1 MKNMVFRKV
10 LYGIS
15 ILALIGTIGGS
26 ILLPYLGNWY
36 LNSRSLGNVSVATLI
51 FIYTTIV
58 PFLLILFSVI
68 KLSKNL
74 MKDNSFLRENLN
86 ALKIISICSFID
98 FIIYLIGTIF
108 IFKNLVCFVL
118 TFATLMVFII
128 SYVIKELIK
137 NGIEIKDENDLTI

>member
-26 ILLPYLGNWY
+26 ILLPYLANYY
-36 LNSRSLGNVSVATLI
+36 LSSRSLDNVSIATLI

-58 PFLLILFSVI
+58 PFLLILCSVI

-74 MKDNSFLRENLN
+74 MKDDSFLRENLN
-86 ALKIISICSFID
+86 ELKVITICSFVD
-98 FIIYLIGTIF
+98 FIIYLIGTTF

-137 NGIEIKDENDLTI
+137 NGIEIKEENDLTI

>member
-15 ILALIGTIGGS
+15 ILA
-26 ILLPYLGNWY
+26 
-36 LNSRSLGNVSVATLI
+36 
-51 FIYTTIV
+51 
-58 PFLLILFSVI
+58 
-68 KLSKNL
+68 
-74 MKDNSFLRENLN
+74 
-86 ALKIISICSFID
+86 
-98 FIIYLIGTIF
+98 LIGTIF